1 MIIIITSNSLMRDGE
16 YVKAYH
22 EIHEINHLSN
32 VSHII
37 ASVESVIHNNL
48 KFKNDDT
55 VLSDVFIS
63 CSNEDYQREV
73 LKHFS
78 LNPINGIRFEDI

>member
-1 MIIIITSNSLMRDGE
+1 MRDGE

-22 EIHEINHLSN
+22 EIHEINNLSN
-32 VSHII
+32 ADHII
-37 ASVESVIHNNL
+37 ATVDSVIHNNL

-63 CSNEDYQREV
+63 CSNENYQREV
-73 LKHFS
+73 IKHFS
-78 LNPINGIRFEDI
+78 LNPINGVRVDYI

>member
-1 MIIIITSNSLMRDGE
+1 MVIIITSNSLIHDGE

-32 VSHII
+32 VEHII
-37 ASVESVIHNNL
+37 ATINSVIHNNL

-55 VLSDVFIS
+55 ILTDVFIS
-63 CSNEDYQREV
+63 CSNDDFQREV
-73 LKHFS
+73 IKHFS
-78 LNPINGIRFEDI
+78 LNPINGIRIEDI

>member
-1 MIIIITSNSLMRDGE
+1 MVIIITSNSLMRDGE

-22 EIHEINHLSN
+22 EIHEINNLSN
-32 VSHII
+32 VDHII
-37 ASVESVIHNNL
+37 ATVESVIHNNL

-63 CSNEDYQREV
+63 CSDDDFKREV
-73 LKHFS
+73 LKHFF

>member
-1 MIIIITSNSLMRDGE
+1 MRDGE

-32 VSHII
+32 VNHII
-37 ASVESVIHNNL
+37 ATVKSVILNNL

-63 CSNEDYQREV
+63 CSNEDYEREV
-73 LKHFS
+73 IKYFS
-78 LNPINGIRFEDI
+78 LNPINGIRIEDI

>member
-1 MIIIITSNSLMRDGE
+1 MRDGE
-16 YVKAYH
+16 YVRAYH
-22 EIHEINHLSN
+22 EIHEINNLSN
-32 VSHII
+32 VDHII
-37 ASVESVIHNNL
+37 ATVESVIQNNL

-73 LKHFS
+73 IKHFS
-78 LNPINGIRFEDI
+78 LNPIDGIRIEDI

>member
-1 MIIIITSNSLMRDGE
+1 MVIIITSNSLMRDGE

-22 EIHEINHLSN
+22 EIHEINNLQN
-32 VSHII
+32 VDHII
-37 ASVESVIHNNL
+37 ATVDSVIHNNL

-73 LKHFS
+73 IKHFS
-78 LNPINGIRFEDI
+78 LNPINGIRIEDI